1 MLHGCR
7 LVSRWVQR
15 TCVYFPSDAAMQP
28 YRVARIEPAGTQLML
43 KPDWSVPNEHK
54 ARDFDTVTMVEA
66 DLVASSTEVALTIRM
81 VRIRYSLN
89 MDHIEVRR
97 ERSRFSATTSR
108 TETFSLGRLPAIE
121 FPV

>member
-1 MLHGCR
+1 
-7 LVSRWVQR
+7 
-15 TCVYFPSDAAMQP
+15 
-28 YRVARIEPAGTQLML
+28 ML
-43 KPDWSVPNEHK
+43 KPDWSVPYEHK
-54 ARDFDTVTMVEA
+54 ARDFDTVTMEEA